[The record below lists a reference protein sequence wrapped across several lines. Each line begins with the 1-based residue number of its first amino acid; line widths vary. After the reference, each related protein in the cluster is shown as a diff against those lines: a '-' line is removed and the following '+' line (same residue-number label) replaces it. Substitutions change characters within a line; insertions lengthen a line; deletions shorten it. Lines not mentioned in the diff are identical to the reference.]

1 VRAARGGRALLRA
14 RSGRENCVIHGVS
27 GQRLDHVRSA
37 RSKRRT
43 SGRNAS
49 CHGGAAELNVIFEQN
64 RQHIYPSLPLTKI
77 NFTINGAKQVV
88 EVDDDTPLLWILRD
102 TLGLTGTKYGC
113 GVGVCGACTVLEN
126 GDAVRSC
133 QVPAS
138 ALAGRTFTTIE
149 GLSVDGGHPCQKAWI
164 EEDVAQCGFCQPGMI
179 MTACALLKKHPQ
191 PSDAEIDEVMSDSV
205 CRCGTYPRM
214 RKAIHRA
221 SAALPQK

>member
-1 VRAARGGRALLRA
+1 M
-14 RSGRENCVIHGVS
+14 
-27 GQRLDHVRSA
+27 
-37 RSKRRT
+37 
-43 SGRNAS
+43 
-49 CHGGAAELNVIFEQN
+49 
-64 RQHIYPSLPLTKI
+64 
-77 NFTINGAKQVV
+77 V
-88 EVDDDTPLLWILRD
+88 EVDDDMPLLWILRD

-138 ALAGRTFTTIE
+138 ALAGRSFTTIE
-149 GLSVDGGHPCQKAWI
+149 GLSPDGNHPCQKAWL
-164 EEDVAQCGFCQPGMI
+164 EEEVAQCGFCQPGMI

-191 PSDAEIDEVMSDSV
+191 PSDGEIDEVMSDSV